1 MTRGSLRPRLTR
13 LDMAEPPLKV
23 IFLADTRPGHY
34 HLAQGVI
41 AALARL
47 RPVEVTR
54 VEVKRKWIVPTRWL
68 RRRITAK
75 SFFPPRMLRMAYRI
89 DAYAL
94 PKADLVVS
102 AGGETHMPNI
112 CVSRFLGTPSIFCG
126 SLMRG
131 LGPENFSLII
141 SSYDRDAGSDR
152 YLVTLKPSSIDPD
165 ALGRPQ
171 SVTRYGPDLHPR
183 LAGFLVG
190 GNAGPFRYRRKE
202 WDRLLDFIAEI
213 SKAWGTRWLI
223 STSRRTPDY
232 LADKLAELAKN
243 EDVVARFIDYRTA
256 GPGTLPEVFAKAEV
270 ILCTEDSSTMISEA
284 VSARLPV
291 VGVAPRAHR
300 FTDEERSYR
309 NFLIG
314 NGWCRVLPI
323 AELTP
328 DAFARALSGIEP
340 IEQNP
345 LDALAAKLKQR
356 LPGLF

>member
-1 MTRGSLRPRLTR
+1 MT
-13 LDMAEPPLKV
+13 EPPLKV

-54 VEVKRKWIVPTRWL
+54 IEVKRKWIVPTRWL

-112 CVSRFLGTPSIFCG
+112 CVSRFLEIPSIFCG

-131 LGPENFSLII
+131 LGPENFSLIV
-141 SSYDRDAGSDR
+141 SSYDKDAANAR

-165 ALGRPQ
+165 ALGRPA
-171 SVTRYGPDLHPR
+171 SVPRYGPDLHPR
-183 LAGFLVG
+183 LAGLLVG

-202 WDRLLDFIAEI
+202 WDRLLAFIAEI
-213 SKAWGTRWLI
+213 SKTWGTRWLV
-223 STSRRTPDY
+223 STSRRTPDSV
-232 LADKLAELAKN
+232 ADKIAALAK
-243 EDVVARFIDYRTA
+243 DPSVVARFIDYRKQ
-256 GPGTLPEVFAKAEV
+256 GPGTLPEVFGKAEV

-309 NFLIG
+309 DFLMQ

-323 AELTP
+323 AALTP
-328 DAFARALSGIEP
+328 DAFARALSQIEP
-340 IEQNP
+340 IKQNP

-356 LPGLF
+356 LPQLFPR